1 MLKDQYIQYHFAGKI
16 SIHPPRSGICAP
28 KKALIR
34 HRDIHSQRSSTVPSS
49 ILLKKKNNPIYKVII
64 SWLLRFQITSPCH
77 GTAGGLRH
85 LPLRPAVL
93 VSVLPRRLVRWVWWR
108 VQHPAAHPGDRG
120 ATLHS
125 ALGMRSCSKCC
136 HEMIE
141 CGKSSWKN

>member
-1 MLKDQYIQYHFAGKI
+1 MLKDQYIQYHFAGKK
-16 SIHPPRSGICAP
+16 SIHPPILPDQCS
-28 KKALIR
+28 KESFDLTSR
-34 HRDIHSQRSSTVPSS
+34 HPFSKIIHSPKFNFVE
-49 ILLKKKNNPIYKVII
+49 KKNNPIYKVII
-64 SWLLRFQITSPCH
+64 SWLRFQITSPCH

-93 VSVLPRRLVRWVWWR
+93 VSVLPRRLVRWLRSLRW

-120 ATLHS
+120 ATLHG
-125 ALGMRSCSKCC
+125 ALGRNCSKCC